1 MVLQLARKGWSPTAR
16 QQKDKIMRKRK
27 TVHVSQLLPEP
38 RKRPWWKHG
47 GKGLI
52 RLLNTVLKLLGMVLK
67 LLNVLG
73 EVAKEIKKLID
84 LIWPG

>member
-1 MVLQLARKGWSPTAR
+1 MLKS
-16 QQKDKIMRKRK
+16 K

-52 RLLNTVLKLLGMVLK
+52 GLLKTVLKLLGLVLK
-67 LLNVLG
+67 ALNIFGGIV
-73 EVAKEIKKLID
+73 KEMKKLID

>member
-1 MVLQLARKGWSPTAR
+1 
-16 QQKDKIMRKRK
+16 MRKRK

-38 RKRPWWKHG
+38 LKRPWWKHG

-73 EVAKEIKKLID
+73 DVAKEIKKLID
-84 LIWPG
+84 LTWPG